1 MHLRHTIFSAI
12 AIIAGC
18 AVSVSA
24 ADIALPDGDVILTI
38 SGAITETNTDGTAT
52 FDLAML
58 AEMPVVNIETTTVW
72 TDGLQS
78 FTGVAISDLLD
89 HVGATGTTL
98 RATAINDYAVEIPVE
113 DWTESGPIIAYLNN
127 GAPMSV
133 RDKGPLWIVYPFDQN
148 AEYQSEVVYSRSIW
162 QLDRIVVED

>member
-1 MHLRHTIFSAI
+1 MHPRHTIFSAI
-12 AIIAGC
+12 AIVASC

-38 SGAITETNTDGTAT
+38 SGAITETNTDGAAT

-78 FTGVAISDLLD
+78 FTGVAINDLLD